1 MEAVSPRLDREL
13 SAAAGSEAPITK
25 LVEDNVPPGWAADIR
40 ALPRVAPDESKRHI
54 RAFLQRKMDMPPPT
68 HDDQDVEVRK
78 TFEQGDLRVMLFPQ
92 SRHGLSE
99 DTKIAI
105 YNAIGYFP
113 NDQDV
118 LRSAVKR
125 KYVQLRNLDATTLG
139 ALNMSSTTSSREDL
153 DQALF
158 GVAVSQRDQRGN
170 EVGRYFR
177 ANGLFAGGQGEP
189 TISGVL
195 AFPEVGVL
203 RCGDPALWAH
213 PRFGS
218 RFPQAPDNL
227 EIRCKPDSDTE
238 VDVRQATKTDL
249 LCGLGFVEN
258 R

>member
-68 HDDQDVEVRK
+68 HDDQEVEVRK

-105 YNAIGYFP
+105 YNAIGYFS

-125 KYVQLRNLDATTLG
+125 KYVQLRNLDATTLV

-158 GVAVSQRDQRGN
+158 GVTVSQRDQRGN

-218 RFPQAPDNL
+218 RFPQALDNL
-227 EIRCKPDSDTE
+227 EIRCMPDSGTE

-249 LCGLGFVEN
+249 LRGLGFVEN